1 MSLARGCAQRTTL
14 QVFASV
20 VTASCCGR
28 KGGYEAR
35 GRMCKQDPMWLKFGI
50 TGLAVGDLETSS
62 CQHSF
67 WKEKHVHQRIII
79 KHQRDSLK
87 G

>member
-1 MSLARGCAQRTTL
+1 MSLAPGCAQRTTL

-20 VTASCCGR
+20 VAASCCGR

-50 TGLAVGDLETSS
+50 TGLAVGDLETFS

-67 WKEKHVHQRIII
+67 WKDKHVHQRIII

>member
-1 MSLARGCAQRTTL
+1 MFLAQGCAQRTTL
-14 QVFASV
+14 QVSASV
-20 VTASCCGR
+20 VTASRCGR
-28 KGGYEAR
+28 KGGYGAR
-35 GRMCKQDPMWLKFGI
+35 GRMYRQDLLRLKFGI
-50 TGLAVGDLETSS
+50 TGLAVGELEISS

-67 WKEKHVHQRIII
+67 WKERHVHQGIII